1 NAASRVLPV
10 PMMNIINGG
19 KHAGN
24 DLAIQEFMIVPVGA
38 DSIREAVRIGSE
50 VYTSLR
56 KILLDRYGP
65 AAVNVGDE
73 GGFAPPI
80 SRSDEALDAIMS
92 AISKSGYGEDTVKLA
107 IDPAASNFFRNGFY
121 TIDGKRMDRGA
132 LIDYYSAMVGCY
144 PMVSIEDPLEE
155 EDYEGFA
162 EMTRRLG
169 SRVQIVGDD
178 IFVTNINRLRAGV
191 SIGAANSV
199 LLKVN
204 QIGTL
209 TESLEVAEF
218 AINNGYGVVVS
229 HRSGETEDNYI
240 ADIVVALGTGQI
252 KTGAPARGERTSK
265 YNQLMRIEEEIGSEA
280 TYPGINVFRR
290 K

>member
-1 NAASRVLPV
+1 MDPFVVISVRSREILDSRGNPTIEADVRTRGGFGRASVPSGASTGRHEAAELRDGGSRYHGKGVMNACSNVDKIIAPAIVGMDSRSQREVDRKMIGLDGTENRSKLGANAILSVSLAVARAAASTSSLPLYRYLNAASRVLPV

-121 TIDGKRMDRGA
+121 
-132 LIDYYSAMVGCY
+132 
-144 PMVSIEDPLEE
+144 
-155 EDYEGFA
+155 
-162 EMTRRLG
+162 
-169 SRVQIVGDD
+169 
-178 IFVTNINRLRAGV
+178 
-191 SIGAANSV
+191 
-199 LLKVN
+199 
-204 QIGTL
+204 
-209 TESLEVAEF
+209 
-218 AINNGYGVVVS
+218 
-229 HRSGETEDNYI
+229 
-240 ADIVVALGTGQI
+240 
-252 KTGAPARGERTSK
+252 
-265 YNQLMRIEEEIGSEA
+265 
-280 TYPGINVFRR
+280 
-290 K
+290 